1 MKPAFE
7 YDLPGDKIAQQPTAT
22 GERRADARLLHLL
35 TTGEK
40 SSVRDRFFRD
50 LPTILRSGDLL
61 VLNSSRVM
69 HTRFFARLERTGA
82 EVEVLLLGCVSR
94 DPLAHTEKESQ
105 RWSSLAKPMRKLK
118 PGDNLILSPSL
129 RAIVGERID
138 EGRRIVLDVFT
149 DSAEDIQKT
158 IEREGLVP
166 IPPYIRHG
174 LSDDEDKKNYQ
185 NVFADIVGSV
195 AAPTAGLHFTR
206 DLLDELRLG
215 GVQHTFVTLHVG
227 AASFLPLELQGS
239 DKSPVLSEDYSI
251 SKEALNLIEQ
261 TRRQGGRI
269 IAVGTTTTR
278 ALESFAREPNPQAE
292 TWYSSGLFIAEPFDF
307 KYVNAL
313 ITNFHQ
319 PGTTHMHL
327 VSAIAGET
335 PLAQAYHH
343 ALGGDYMF
351 LSYGDGMFIEP
362 VG

>member
-7 YDLPGDKIAQQPTAT
+7 YDLPSSKIAQQPTAA
-22 GERRADARLLHLL
+22 GEQRADARLLHLS
-35 TTGEK
+35 TTGEQ
-40 SSVRDRFFRD
+40 SLIRDRFFRE
-50 LPTILRSGDLL
+50 LPSILRPGDLL
-61 VLNSSRVM
+61 VLNNSRVM

-82 EVEVLLLGCVSR
+82 GVEVLLLGRLSTDEV
-94 DPLAHTEKESQ
+94 ESQ
-105 RWSSLAKPMRKLK
+105 RWSALAKPMRKLK
-118 PGDNLILSPSL
+118 AGDSLNLSPSL

-138 EGRRIVLDVFT
+138 DGRRIVLDVFT
-149 DSAEDIQKT
+149 NSADDIHAI

-166 IPPYIRHG
+166 IPPYIRQG
-174 LSDDEDKKNYQ
+174 VSDDEDRKNYQ
-185 NVFADIVGSV
+185 NVFADTAGSV
-195 AAPTAGLHFTR
+195 AAPTAGLHFTKA
-206 DLLDELRLG
+206 LLDELRLK
-215 GVQHTFVTLHVG
+215 GVLHTFITLHVG

-239 DKSPVLSEDYSI
+239 EQSPVLSEDYLI
-251 SKEALNLIEQ
+251 SNDALEIIER
-261 TRRQGGRI
+261 TRVQGGRI

-278 ALESFAREPNPQAE
+278 ALESFAREAE
-292 TWYSSGLFIAEPFDF
+292 PEADVWYSSRLFIAEPFDF